1 MSKINY
7 YTKEGLQKLKDEIE
21 HLEKVERPK
30 LSALI
35 GAAIDLGDLSENAEY
50 HAAKESQGLMEA
62 RISKLKN
69 ELSIARLIDDS
80 KLDIS
85 KALILSKVK
94 IKNVNN
100 GMEMEY
106 TLVAGNEA
114 DLKLRKISVDS
125 PIGKGLLGKAVGEIA
140 DIETP
145 AGIIKFEIISIER

>member
-1 MSKINY
+1 M
-7 YTKEGLQKLKDEIE
+7 
-21 HLEKVERPK
+21 
-30 LSALI
+30 
-35 GAAIDLGDLSENAEY
+35 DLNT
-50 HAAKESQGLMEA
+50 AKESQGLMEA

-80 KLDIS
+80 QLDIS

-114 DLKLRKISVDS
+114 DLKLRKKVVQKQEQIKLYIKLT
-125 PIGKGLLGKAVGEIA
+125 PIWPVMILKELYDEIN
-140 DIETP
+140 E
-145 AGIIKFEIISIER
+145 IKSRR